1 MGRYSK
7 SLIGVKTAVFV
18 TALGVDYTDDTTFA
32 AFIANAVEGEIGVF
46 NGDGTVRTTAL
57 TAGTTFFVAQKKDG
71 EVSKTPVLNFNDI
84 YRKVRATYVAPTRQ
98 ITAIGYNGTTGDL
111 SYSFTGASNTNPLE
125 FGFTARETTP
135 GNQPFP
141 VQEARVVVTSATADE
156 YAVTAQLVAIFNA
169 QFDYERTE
177 PDRFAYAEILS
188 NGVTTE
194 MTVNPTFSNGSVNF
208 TTSASTTFAT
218 GSYIQ
223 IRGVMYKIAV
233 GGTGTSFTLDRP
245 YTGVSETIDVATT
258 VNLANTVV
266 FVNGTTALGI
276 KITGSFD
283 ETHFLMTLE
292 TGLADSPITTL
303 QAWSQGSGS
312 GPIIVEVEKEGR
324 FFNGL
329 GSTVNAAFA
338 EDYGLSTL
346 FARSTGTYDQIFV
359 DLSTS
364 IRPSAGLPLPETRQ
378 IQRLLIAAPSSGT
391 SPNTELA
398 TIFAV

>member
-1 MGRYSK
+1 
-7 SLIGVKTAVFV
+7 
-18 TALGVDYTDDTTFA
+18 
-32 AFIANAVEGEIGVF
+32 
-46 NGDGTVRTTAL
+46 
-57 TAGTTFFVAQKKDG
+57 
-71 EVSKTPVLNFNDI
+71 
-84 YRKVRATYVAPTRQ
+84 
-98 ITAIGYNGTTGDL
+98 
-111 SYSFTGASNTNPLE
+111 
-125 FGFTARETTP
+125 
-135 GNQPFP
+135 
-141 VQEARVVVTSATADE
+141 
-156 YAVTAQLVAIFNA
+156 
-169 QFDYERTE
+169 
-177 PDRFAYAEILS
+177 
-188 NGVTTE
+188 
-194 MTVNPTFSNGSVNF
+194 
-208 TTSASTTFAT
+208 
-218 GSYIQ
+218 
-223 IRGVMYKIAV
+223 
-233 GGTGTSFTLDRP
+233 
-245 YTGVSETIDVATT
+245 
-258 VNLANTVV
+258 V

-338 EDYGLSTL
+338 EDYGLPTL